1 MINQIKV
8 LHYIPGFKFGGIES
22 RMLEILKGIDKKK
35 YQLDFLIL
43 TSLDNYLVEEIKSN
57 GGNVFQVPSFSP
69 KNMIS
74 HINGLKTVLSD
85 TKYDIIHCHS
95 SATGFVLLWLSK
107 KQGIKGRIMHAR
119 TSSFAGSSLP
129 YLRNLMQKISVR
141 YSNTQLAVSQKAGDW
156 AFGDRKFQVIPN
168 SIDLD
173 KFAYNIIERNEVRK
187 VYDIDNKIVF
197 GHIGRNTY
205 AKNHQFLFE
214 IFSQIIKDKPN
225 SVLLLVGVDNN
236 EPNLNK
242 WITELG
248 IGGNVVFCGYQE
260 DVSKYH
266 SAMDVLIFPSFY
278 EGLPGTLVEAQ
289 ASGLKCYCSDV
300 ITKEVA
306 LTENIEFIGLNEGA
320 KKWSSKIIKSM
331 ANPNRRS
338 HIEEIKNKGFSIEA
352 TVRMFEELYLDIVN
366 N

>member
-1 MINQIKV
+1 MSNKIKV

-22 RMLEILKGIDKKK
+22 RMLEVFKGIDKTK

-43 TSLDNYLVEEIKSN
+43 TSLDNYLVEEIKAL
-57 GGNVFQVPSFSP
+57 GGNVFKAPSFSP
-69 KNMIS
+69 KNIIN
-74 HINGLKTVLSD
+74 HIDGLKRVLSD

-95 SATGFVLLWLSK
+95 SATGFVLLWLAK

-129 YLRNLMQKISVR
+129 HLRKLMQKISVH

-156 AFGDRKFQVIPN
+156 AFGRREFQVIPN
-168 SIDLD
+168 SIDLE
-173 KFAYNIIERNEVRK
+173 KFTYNTKERNEVREFYAINDK
-187 VYDIDNKIVF
+187 NVF

-205 AKNHQFLFE
+205 AKNHKFLFE
-214 IFSQIIKDKPN
+214 VFSEISKLKPD
-225 SVLLLVGVDNN
+225 SILLLVGVDSK
-236 EPNLNK
+236 EQNLNQ

-248 IGGNVVFCGYQE
+248 IAGKVVFCGYQE
-260 DVSKYH
+260 DVSKYY

-278 EGLPGTLVEAQ
+278 EGLPGTLIEAQ

-300 ITKEVA
+300 ITKEVS
-306 LTENIEFIGLNEGA
+306 LTENIEFIGINEGA

-338 HIEEIKNKGFSIEA
+338 YMEEIKNKGFTIEA
-352 TVRMFEELYLDIVN
+352 TVRMFEKLYSNIVK
-366 N
+366 